1 MWEQIEPF
9 FRALYP
15 SIKNWNSNWGS
26 YWNFKSMTTVKELV
40 RNSEYGPK
48 LVSVQNRIKFA

>member
-15 SIKNWNSNWGS
+15 SIKIEIVNEADIETQC
-26 YWNFKSMTTVKELV
+26 K
-40 RNSEYGPK
+40 
-48 LVSVQNRIKFA
+48 RICNK